1 MKRKLALLLAVVI
14 VLGMFAGCQNNAGT
28 PETTTEP
35 AATQSPEEQEVLK
48 FLCIGNSHGLDATAA
63 LYEVFRAE
71 APEKKVVLGAM
82 YYQGCRLDQHASWIR
97 EEKPN
102 YMYYK
107 IDEELYK
114 KTSGNWKVMLGREVN
129 LEIENGAT
137 MTYVL
142 KDEQWDVVSLQQMNT
157 RTGLADGYPAED
169 IKTIVDHINNTLE
182 VKPEIG
188 WQMIW
193 TNPDDESLVSTAGWS
208 SWRGDF
214 VANYQLNQDV
224 MYKAIVEQVKKNILT
239 NDAFSFVVPAATAI
253 HYAGEVCGVPD
264 TELFR
269 DYTHL
274 SMTARVIAAYMWY
287 AQLMGLDHIDEIKLD
302 VYPKILVPT
311 KFKYLGDVELT
322 AEIKD
327 YILKSVNH
335 ALANPYEVPA
345 Q

>member
-1 MKRKLALLLAVVI
+1 MKRKIALLL
-14 VLGMFAGCQNNAGT
+14 VLATLLGILAGCQPNDAAQ
-28 PETTTEP
+28 ETTVP

-48 FLCIGNSHGLDATAA
+48 FLCIGNSHGLDATNI

-114 KTSGNWKVMLGREVN
+114 KTNGNWKVMLGKEVN
-129 LEIENGAT
+129 LEIQDGAT

-142 KDEQWDVVSLQQMNT
+142 QDEQWDVVSLQQMNT
-157 RTGLADGYPAED
+157 KTGLADGYPAED
-169 IKTIVDHINNTLE
+169 IKTIVDHINKNLE
-182 VKPEIG
+182 VKPELG
-188 WQMIW
+188 WLMIW
-193 TNPDDESLVSTAGWS
+193 TNPDEESLVSTMSGYWK
-208 SWRGDF
+208 D
-214 VANYQLNQDV
+214 NYLKDYQQNQDV
-224 MYKAIVEQVKKNILT
+224 MYKAIVKQVKNNILT

-264 TELFR
+264 EELYR

-274 SMTARVIAAYMWY
+274 SMTSRVIAAYMWY
-287 AQLMGLDHIDEIKLD
+287 AQLMGLDKIEEIKLD
-302 VYPKILVPT
+302 VYPKILLPT
-311 KFKYLGDVELT
+311 KLKYMGDITLT
-322 AEIKD
+322 AEQKD